1 MLALIKLQ
9 NGQELIGNVKEEQD
23 ATVTL
28 EDPLQIN
35 YRLVST
41 QPMPTVSVSR
51 YMPFSSEKV
60 FAFDKKDLL
69 HISKPKSAMA
79 DYYKHALNNYKLVID
94 KNVEDELRYAT
105 KAPDDDGDEED
116 GDEITEA
123 YKALLERMNFKGPL
137 N

>member
-9 NGQELIGNVKEEQD
+9 NGQELIGNMKEEQE

-35 YRLVST
+35 YRLIAT

-51 YMPFSSEKV
+51 YMPFASEKV

-69 HISKPKSAMA
+69 HVSKPKSAMA
-79 DYYKHALNNYKLVID
+79 EYYKHALNNYKKVID
-94 KNVEDELRYAT
+94 RNVDEELRYAAT
-105 KAPDDDGDEED
+105 SPDDEED
-116 GDEITEA
+116 DSDEITEA

>member
-9 NGQELIGNVKEEQD
+9 NGQELIGNVKEEKET
-23 ATVTL
+23 TVIL

-35 YRLVST
+35 YRLVAT

-69 HISKPKSAMA
+69 HVSEPKLAMA
-79 DYYKHALNNYKLVID
+79 EYYKHALNNYKMIID

-105 KAPDDDGDEED
+105 KSPDDEEDDDGDK
-116 GDEITEA
+116 ITEA

>member
-9 NGQELIGNVKEEQD
+9 NGQELIGNIKEELET
-23 ATVTL
+23 TVTL

-35 YRLVST
+35 YRLVAT

-60 FAFDKKDLL
+60 FAFDRKDLL
-69 HISKPKSAMA
+69 HISVPKTAMA

-105 KAPDDDGDEED
+105 KAPYDEADDD

-123 YKALLERMNFKGPL
+123 YKALLERMNLKGPL